1 MNCSENKNRFF
12 SKGAEKS
19 ALVLM
24 IMMLLISVVF
34 SGCDLGDFQKRVV
47 DPSGA
52 VASAEYSAVFED
64 TGIDHKVTVKGE
76 NTVSYAMVDEDGFV
90 YCQDYAYNGDTIKE
104 WKITDYIPVH
114 GFDDELMAQMEEACE
129 SDLEAY
135 QGYDCV
141 KANYSQEGD
150 YIVFVVNF
158 TDVDNE
164 NTLKTLK
171 ELEFVDSYDGYL
183 SMEECEKVD
192 LSDGYVKK

>member
-1 MNCSENKNRFF
+1 
-12 SKGAEKS
+12 
-19 ALVLM
+19 M
-24 IMMLLISVVF
+24 IMMLLVSVVF

-164 NTLKTLK
+164 NTLKVLK